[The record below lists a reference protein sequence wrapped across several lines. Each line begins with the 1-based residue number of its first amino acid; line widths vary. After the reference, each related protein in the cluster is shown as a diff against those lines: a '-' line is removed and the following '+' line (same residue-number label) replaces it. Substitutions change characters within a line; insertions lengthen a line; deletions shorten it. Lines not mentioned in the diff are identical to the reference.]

1 MNEFKTDQ
9 SYYFVGSINLVENS
23 HVNVNNNCIFL
34 GKFIEYIGY
43 VFGSDFM
50 QDAKARF
57 EFGIISKGY
66 YDKIHASA
74 VFINIYPEPTRL
86 IQTNRNSS
94 RFV

>member
-1 MNEFKTDQ
+1 MSEFKTDQ
-9 SYYFVGSINLVENS
+9 SYYFTGSINLVENS
-23 HVNVNNNCIFL
+23 HVNANDNCIFL

-43 VFGSDFM
+43 VWGSDWI

-57 EFGIISKGY
+57 EFGIISRGY

-74 VFINIYPEPTRL
+74 VFINISPEPTHP
-86 IQTNRNSS
+86 IPPNRNSS